1 MHLQHPKSIESVKI
15 YRESPARKYGL
26 FALCV
31 VAYAASFYACS
42 ATPGV
47 PYARALD
54 EAKALDALS
63 SEKLSAKAAA
73 HAALDEL
80 LEFRLLGGAGGE
92 PAAIRVLL
100 VPRVRDRAEQ

>member
-26 FALCV
+26 LALCV

-42 ATPGV
+42 ATSGV

-73 HAALDEL
+73 IDLIN
-80 LEFRLLGGAGGE
+80 R
-92 PAAIRVLL
+92 
-100 VPRVRDRAEQ
+100 